1 MQVYKVREPIFQLNR
16 QIQGQINLQITRS
29 SQIFHNSFS
38 KTCIILA
45 HVGIS
50 ANDVEPFNFNH
61 VVNVLD
67 HHLKVRLR

>member
-45 HVGIS
+45 HVGI
-50 ANDVEPFNFNH
+50 
-61 VVNVLD
+61 
-67 HHLKVRLR
+67 